1 MNIVAILN
9 RHAGRGSAAELVPAL
24 RVHLHAALA
33 AVCMPA
39 SAEEAANAAADA
51 VRDGADVIL
60 AAGGDGTVNAVINGM
75 QVAREG
81 ERSRTALALLP
92 VGTANDLATQHGLD
106 ANVQRTCLSVL
117 ARRSAHI
124 DLIDVNG
131 WRYATDGGIGLCA
144 SVARHAMAMRASMPR
159 DRRRML
165 GASLYS
171 LATLRT
177 LAAEPRQSLRMRIEE
192 EGNSLELSS
201 PLLMVNNQRL
211 LGAHF
216 PVSPGACNHDGLFDV
231 CLVTGRDGRRGL
243 LRLVSDVLRE
253 RHLAQPDFRGWQAR
267 ALRIETER
275 PVAWLGDGEL
285 AAAATLFDVR
295 ILPAA
300 LRLILP
306 SPSTRIRC
314 N

>member
-1 MNIVAILN
+1 MNVVAILN
-9 RHAGRGSAAELVPAL
+9 CHAGRGKAAELLPAL

-33 AVCMPA
+33 AVRMPA
-39 SAEEAANAAADA
+39 SAEEAASAAEDA

-75 QVAREG
+75 QNAREG
-81 ERSRTALALLP
+81 GSVRTALALLP
-92 VGTANDLATQHGLD
+92 VGTANDLAAEHGIE
-106 ANVQRTCLSVL
+106 ANVLRACLSVL
-117 ARRSAHI
+117 ARRSTHI

-144 SVARHAMAMRASMPR
+144 SIARQAMAMRAQMPR
-159 DRRRML
+159 ERRSLL

-177 LAAEPRQSLRMRIEE
+177 LAAEPRQDLRMRIEE
-192 EGNSLELSS
+192 DGTWREVSS

-211 LGAHF
+211 LGARF
-216 PVSPGACNHDGLFDV
+216 PVSPDACNHDGLFDV

-243 LRLVSDVLRE
+243 LRLVGDVLRE
-253 RHLAQPDFRGWQAR
+253 RHLAQPDIRGWQAR
-267 ALRIETER
+267 TLRVETER
-275 PVAWLGDGEL
+275 PAAWLGDGEL
-285 AAAATLFDVR
+285 AAPATRFDVSV
-295 ILPAA
+295 LPAA

-306 SPSTRIRC
+306 APVSRIRC